1 MLDLG
6 PYAGPLVTVVGILLI
21 VVGAL
26 ALGLTLVADVAKLV
40 RGSVLQG
47 MQVDSLA
54 TWVAKLPE
62 RYFVPTVVLM
72 LGVLLADPH
81 LFATYSRVLFGS
93 KKGG

>member
-6 PYAGPLVTVVGILLI
+6 PYVGPLVTVVGILLI
-21 VVGAL
+21 IAGAL
-26 ALGLTLVADVAKLV
+26 ALVLTLVADVAKLV

-47 MQVDSLA
+47 MQVDSLS

>member
-6 PYAGPLVTVVGILLI
+6 PYVGPLVTVVGILLI
-21 VVGAL
+21 IAGAL
-26 ALGLTLVADVAKLV
+26 ALVMTLVADVAKLV

-47 MQVDSLA
+47 MQVDSLS

>member
-6 PYAGPLVTVVGILLI
+6 PYVGPLVTVVGILLI
-21 VVGAL
+21 IAGAL
-26 ALGLTLVADVAKLV
+26 ALVLTLVADVAKLV

-47 MQVDSLA
+47 MQVDSLS

-62 RYFVPTVVLM
+62 RYFVPAVVLM

-81 LFATYSRVLFGS
+81 LFATYSRVLFGG

>member
-6 PYAGPLVTVVGILLI
+6 PYVGPLVTVVGILLI
-21 VVGAL
+21 IAGAL
-26 ALGLTLVADVAKLV
+26 ALVLTLVADVAKLV

-47 MQVDSLA
+47 MQVDSLS

-81 LFATYSRVLFGS
+81 LFATYARVLFGS